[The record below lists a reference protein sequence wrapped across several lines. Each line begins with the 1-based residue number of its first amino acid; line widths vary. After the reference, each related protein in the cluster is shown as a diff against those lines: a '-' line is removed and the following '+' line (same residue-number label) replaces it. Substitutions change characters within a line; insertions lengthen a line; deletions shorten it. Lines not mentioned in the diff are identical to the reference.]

1 MLRFLLLLLMVLL
14 LIAGWFFS
22 AANASD
28 LTVNY
33 LFNSLTMRSSYWL
46 LLIFVIGF
54 AAGVIYTG
62 MSLVRARLANRRL
75 RDAFAKQEAELHKLT
90 AQLARYTGH

>member
-1 MLRFLLLLLMVLL
+1 MLRLFMFFIMVVL

-22 AANASD
+22 AENASD

-33 LFNSLTMRSSYWL
+33 FFNCLTMRSSYWI

-54 AAGVIYTG
+54 VTGVIYTG
-62 MSLVRARLANRRL
+62 MALVRARLANRRL
-75 RDAFAKQEAELHKLT
+75 RDAFAKQEAELQKMA